1 MIASPDCTVATLVA
15 RDCPLDTLPSPR
27 WRCCMAPTTVGV
39 GVHTHITSAGV
50 HDLVALVRDLVA
62 LVVHPWR
69 AAPPLRAQN
78 GSEAK
83 MAHCLGNPLNYLGP
97 PLNYLG
103 PLLNYVGP
111 LLNYVGASL
120 ELLGVSLELLGATL
134 ELQCLRVVYY

>member
-15 RDCPLDTLPSPR
+15 GDCPLDTLPSPR

-69 AAPPLRAQN
+69 AAPPLRAPTPGLNGQMAQN
-78 GSEAK
+78 GYQWR
-83 MAHCLGNPLNYLGP
+83 LR
-97 PLNYLG
+97 
-103 PLLNYVGP
+103 
-111 LLNYVGASL
+111 SL
-120 ELLGVSLELLGATL
+120 SLSL
-134 ELQCLRVVYY
+134 YY